1 MTKRSASWLLLLA
14 SAMWG
19 SSFVASK
26 HCINSGMLQFE
37 IVFYRFFLGTVLT
50 ALVFRG
56 QLRRPAKS
64 AIRTGVVLGLLT
76 VVTFT
81 LEMFGLAMT
90 QATKASFLTATNI
103 VMMPLLYGLFFRVR
117 PARRS
122 LLAAVLAL
130 TGVGFLS
137 LTEGFGG
144 LAPGDLLL
152 LVDAATYALNSLLL
166 VKLAGE
172 DSRIQISFFQFLTTA
187 VCMGVLTLFQGT
199 GGGYAHSAVLSVL
212 YLAAVPTVLCYLIK
226 NFTLKY
232 LNPVRCTLILST
244 ESIFCAIFSAILLG
258 ERMNLRMLAGIALIC
273 GGVMMEILPS
283 PGAGGDGP
291 PSGGGGGLPRSARDG
306 EVCAMGAER

>member
-1 MTKRSASWLLLLA
+1 MTKRSASWLLLAA

-37 IVFYRFFLGTVLT
+37 IVFYRFFLGAILT
-50 ALVFRG
+50 ALVFHK
-56 QLRRPAKS
+56 QLRRPTRTAV
-64 AIRTGVVLGLLT
+64 RTGVILGLLM
-76 VVTFT
+76 VLTFT
-81 LEMFGLAMT
+81 LEMYGLMMT
-90 QATKASFLTATNI
+90 EATKASFLTATNI
-103 VMMPLLYGLFFRVR
+103 VMMPLLYALFFRVR
-117 PARRS
+117 PARRT
-122 LLAAVLAL
+122 LLAAVLAM

-199 GGGYAHSAVLSVL
+199 GGVYTRPAVLSVL
-212 YLAAVPTVLCYLIK
+212 YLAAVPTVLCFLIK
-226 NFTLKY
+226 NITLKY

-244 ESIFCAIFSAILLG
+244 ESIFCAVFSAVLLG
-258 ERMNLRMLAGIALIC
+258 ERMNLRMLAGIVLIC
-273 GGVMMEILPS
+273 CGVLVEILHS
-283 PGAGGDGP
+283 AGKAGP
-291 PSGGGGGLPRSARDG
+291 RGRDEEMAPAG
-306 EVCAMGAER
+306 PKG